1 MGNSCCATSSSASD
15 SSITFV
21 EPLKLNGEA
30 AGARPSPPQTLALV
44 TVNLDE
50 LDEVG

>member
-15 SSITFV
+15 GSITFV
-21 EPLKLNGEA
+21 EPLKLNGE

>member
-30 AGARPSPPQTLALV
+30 ARPSPPQTLALV